1 MSLTKVFPQMIDL
14 STLVNAVDD
23 IAAAADGVAVGQ
35 MYRNGSILMVRV
47 S

>member
-14 STLVNAVDD
+14 STLVNASDD
-23 IAAAADGVAVGQ
+23 AAAALLGVAVGE

-47 S
+47 A

>member
-1 MSLTKVFPQMIDL
+1 MPLTKVFPQMLDL
-14 STLVNAVDD
+14 TTLVNAVNDA
-23 IAAAADGVAVGQ
+23 AAAADGVAIGE